1 MSSEPRN
8 AVIFDLDGVLTD
20 TAHFHFIAW
29 QKIAHQVGV
38 EFGEA
43 ENEALKGI
51 DRMRSLEMILSRSD
65 MTFTDAEVFA
75 LAEQKNT
82 HYQSLIAEM
91 TPDDVFPGVNTLIQ
105 GLKAEGFGL
114 GVASVS
120 KNAEFVLTRIGLLDE
135 FEFVA
140 DAAKIKNTKP
150 DPEIFLTVASALSVP
165 PEQCIG
171 IEDSQAGVTAIKAA
185 NMPAIGVGSADTLT
199 QADTIVART
208 GDITPALITQWLNK

>member
-1 MSSEPRN
+1 MSSEQRR

-65 MTFTDAEVFA
+65 MTFSEDEVLA

-91 TPDDVFPGVNTLIQ
+91 TPEDVFPGVKSLIQ
-105 GLKAEGFGL
+105 SLKAAGFGL

-120 KNAEFVLTRIGLLDE
+120 KNAEYVLTRIGLLDE

-150 DPEIFLTVASALSVP
+150 DPEIFLTVANALSAP
-165 PEQCIG
+165 PELCVG

-185 NMPAIGVGSADTLT
+185 NMPAVGVGSADTLGE
-199 QADTIVART
+199 ADTLVSRT
-208 GDITPALITQWLNK
+208 GDISVDLINQLLN

>member
-1 MSSEPRN
+1 MSVSSRN

-29 QKIAHQVGV
+29 QAIAQQVGV
-38 EFGEA
+38 AFGEA
-43 ENEALKGI
+43 ENEQLKGI
-51 DRMRSLEMILSRSD
+51 DRMRSLAMILEKSNNHYS
-65 MTFTDAEVFA
+65 EQEINA

-91 TPDDVFPGVNTLIQ
+91 TPNDVFPGVNRLIAD
-105 GLKAEGFGL
+105 LKAAGFAL

-120 KNAEFVLTRIGLLDE
+120 KNAEFVLTRLGLLNE

-150 DPEIFLTVASALSVP
+150 DPEIFLTVAKALNVA
-165 PEQCIG
+165 PERCVG
-171 IEDSQAGVTAIKAA
+171 IEDSQAGLEAIKASH
-185 NMPAIGVGSADTLT
+185 MPAIGVGSPDSLHRAD
-199 QADTIVART
+199 QVVAET
-208 GDITPALITQWLNK
+208 GHIDVAMIEALLM

>member
-1 MSSEPRN
+1 MLVSSRN

-29 QKIAHQVGV
+29 QAIAQQVGV
-38 EFGEA
+38 AFGEA
-43 ENEALKGI
+43 ENEQLKGI
-51 DRMRSLEMILSRSD
+51 DRMRSLAMILEKSNNHYS
-65 MTFTDAEVFA
+65 EQEINA

-91 TPDDVFPGVNTLIQ
+91 TPNDVFPGVNRLIAD
-105 GLKAEGFGL
+105 LKAAGFAL

-120 KNAEFVLTRIGLLDE
+120 KNAEFVLTRLGLLNE

-150 DPEIFLTVASALSVP
+150 DPEIFLTVAKALNVA
-165 PEQCIG
+165 PERCVG
-171 IEDSQAGVTAIKAA
+171 IEDSQAGLEAIKASH
-185 NMPAIGVGSADTLT
+185 MPAIGVGSPDSLHRAD
-199 QADTIVART
+199 QVVAET
-208 GDITPALITQWLNK
+208 GHIDVAMIEALLM

>member
-1 MSSEPRN
+1 MSVSSRN

-29 QKIAHQVGV
+29 QAIAQQVGV
-38 EFGEA
+38 AFGEA
-43 ENEALKGI
+43 ENEQLKGI
-51 DRMRSLEMILSRSD
+51 DRMRSLAMILEKSNNHYSEQ
-65 MTFTDAEVFA
+65 EVNA

-91 TPDDVFPGVNTLIQ
+91 TPNDVFPGVNRLIAD
-105 GLKAEGFGL
+105 LKAAGFAL

-120 KNAEFVLTRIGLLDE
+120 KNAEFVLTRLGLLNE

-150 DPEIFLTVASALSVP
+150 DPEIFLTVAKALNVA
-165 PEQCIG
+165 PERCVG
-171 IEDSQAGVTAIKAA
+171 IEDSQAGLEAIKASH
-185 NMPAIGVGSADTLT
+185 MPAIGVGSPDSLHRAD
-199 QADTIVART
+199 QVVAET
-208 GDITPALITQWLNK
+208 GHIDVAMIEALLM

>member
-1 MSSEPRN
+1 MLVSSRN

-29 QKIAHQVGV
+29 QAIAQQVGV
-38 EFGEA
+38 AFGEA
-43 ENEALKGI
+43 ENEQLKGI
-51 DRMRSLEMILSRSD
+51 DRMRSLAMILEKSNNHYSEQ
-65 MTFTDAEVFA
+65 EVNA

-91 TPDDVFPGVNTLIQ
+91 TPNDVFPGVNRLIAD
-105 GLKAEGFGL
+105 LKAAGFAL

-120 KNAEFVLTRIGLLDE
+120 KNAEFVLTRLGLLNE

-150 DPEIFLTVASALSVP
+150 DPEIFLTVAKALNVA
-165 PEQCIG
+165 PERCVG
-171 IEDSQAGVTAIKAA
+171 IEDSQAGLEAIKASH
-185 NMPAIGVGSADTLT
+185 MPAIGVGSPDSLHRAD
-199 QADTIVART
+199 QVVAET
-208 GDITPALITQWLNK
+208 GHIDVAMIEALLM